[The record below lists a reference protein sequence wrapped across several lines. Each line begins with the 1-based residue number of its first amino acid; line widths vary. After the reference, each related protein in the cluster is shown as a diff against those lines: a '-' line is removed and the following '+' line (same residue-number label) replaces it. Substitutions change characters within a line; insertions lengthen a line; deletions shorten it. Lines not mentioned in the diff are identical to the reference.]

1 MYQRAKM
8 LAEKETDSCLQALQK
23 VDDLIFKKTGE
34 HMPQPALALAGGKRS
49 LSAHHPDGMG
59 NGAGPPKRQS
69 LSVDVRDTVPGT
81 PLARPPVSAAKT
93 PKFVSAERQVLR
105 ASFLSTR
112 LWDASVCPDQVG
124 LDCFLDARPALTSL

>member
-8 LAEKETDSCLQALQK
+8 LAEKETDSCLQALLK

-34 HMPQPALALAGGKRS
+34 HMPQPAVALAGGKRS
-49 LSAHHPDGMG
+49 LSAHNPDGMG

-69 LSVDVRDTVPGT
+69 LSVDVRDIVPGT
-81 PLARPPVSAAKT
+81 PLARAPVSAAKT
-93 PKFVSAERQVLR
+93 PKFVSAERQVLLL

-112 LWDASVCPDQVG
+112 LCGAHHCGQPTWVWTA
-124 LDCFLDARPALTSL
+124 FRPPRRP